1 LKIVAA
7 TPGES
12 QVDNINMIML
22 SHNRISGRSDVGEG
36 LLKVVKEL
44 VYVHSSQHYSNDYS
58 HQSVLLTT
66 YVEVIRELRN
76 IRAVDAW
83 MIEKKDELV
92 WLEQYL
98 QPDTTFSDRCESGR
112 RDDALHHGAYDQQ
125 YSDSD
130 LNGIHESDDDDD
142 DDSRFE
148 DRYTSG
154 SHGVVLV
161 EGAGISQVNGVYTCT
176 GTWDNVDLFTKSDIW
191 EGFNQTFSL
200 FRCRLS
206 DNTKRWYIS
215 IVPKSNNPGTSF
227 DIDFYYQVA
236 TGNAREVP
244 GMLNWVSARG
254 SEADPPPIVKYQ
266 SDVVPSDHD
275 SVEECDQ

>member
-1 LKIVAA
+1 
-7 TPGES
+7 
-12 QVDNINMIML
+12 MIML
-22 SHNRISGRSDVGEG
+22 SRNRISGRNDVGEG
-36 LLKVVKEL
+36 LLKVAKEL
-44 VYVHSSQHYSNDYS
+44 VYIQSSQHYSNEYS

-66 YVEVIRELRN
+66 YIEVINELRK

-83 MIEKKDELV
+83 MTEKKDELV

-98 QPDTTFSDRCESGR
+98 QPDTTISDRSESSR

-130 LNGIHESDDDDD
+130 LNGLNESDDD

-148 DRYTSG
+148 DAYNTVPQ
-154 SHGVVLV
+154 GVVIV
-161 EGAGISQVNGVYTCT
+161 EGAGISQVNGTYTSA
-176 GTWDNVDLFTKSDIW
+176 GMWDNVDLFTKTDCW
-191 EGFNQTFSL
+191 EGVNQTFSL

-206 DNTKRWYIS
+206 DNSKRWYIS
-215 IVPKSNNPGTSF
+215 IVPENNNPGTSS
-227 DIDFYYQVA
+227 DTDFYYQLA

-266 SDVVPSDHD
+266 SDMGHSDHD
-275 SVEECDQ
+275 SAEECDQ